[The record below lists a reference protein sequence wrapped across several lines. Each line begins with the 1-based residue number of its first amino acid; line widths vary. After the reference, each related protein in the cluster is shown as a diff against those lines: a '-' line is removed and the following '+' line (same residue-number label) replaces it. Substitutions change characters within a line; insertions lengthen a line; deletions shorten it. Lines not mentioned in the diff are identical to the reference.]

1 MYITNNNINYPC
13 KSFKSGKDTK
23 IYSGL
28 PEDFPETVSGE
39 ITLKADSGH
48 VMRTDNADNYLYHSF
63 ENGILT
69 LTNIPKPDAPDE
81 PVVDNTVATTEDMA
95 NAILE
100 GVNSI

>member
-1 MYITNNNINYPC
+1 MYITNNNTDYPC
-13 KSFKSGKDTK
+13 KSFKSGKETK

-48 VMRTDNADNYLYHSF
+48 IMRTDIADDYLYQSF

-69 LTNIPKPDAPDE
+69 LTNIPKPE
-81 PVVDNTVATTEDMA
+81 PSEPADVTEGVSTDDMA
-95 NAILE
+95 GAILE
-100 GVNSI
+100 GVNDI